1 MALEFVIIA
10 CQNKSLM
17 SFHQNKFAQEGK
29 GVINIVCLQLESAVC
44 LHFSAEN
51 YYGTIQT

>member
-10 CQNKSLM
+10 C
-17 SFHQNKFAQEGK
+17 QNKFAQEGK
-29 GVINIVCLQLESAVC
+29 GVINIICLQFESAVC
-44 LHFSAEN
+44 LHFPAEN